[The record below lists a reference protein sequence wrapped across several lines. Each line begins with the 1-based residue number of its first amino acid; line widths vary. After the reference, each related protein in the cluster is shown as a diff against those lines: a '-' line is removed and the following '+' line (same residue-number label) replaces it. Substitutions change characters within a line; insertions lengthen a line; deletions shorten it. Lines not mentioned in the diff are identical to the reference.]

1 MQTEINQALSVLEN
15 DGVILYPTDTIWGI
29 GCDATNPKAIN
40 RIYEIKKRIETKALI
55 SLVDN
60 KKQLEDITG
69 QVPNIDITTNP
80 TTIIYAKTKGLSK
93 NLIAENGSA
102 AIRIVKH
109 KFCNRLIQKLGKPI
123 VSTSANISGEP
134 FPTQFSEISNEIKNN
149 VDYIVNLQMN
159 EKMSNPS
166 TILLINKDGNIK
178 KIR

>member
-80 TTIIYAKTKGLSK
+80 TTIIYANTKGLSK

-134 FPTQFSEISNEIKNN
+134 FPSQS
-149 VDYIVNLQMN
+149 
-159 EKMSNPS
+159 
-166 TILLINKDGNIK
+166 
-178 KIR
+178 